1 MKVGGDRLIDIDI
14 RLITATNKNLEAAV
28 REGTFRS
35 DLYFR
40 LNVLPLVIPPLRR
53 RKKDITALLQHFLG
67 MILRR

>member
-40 LNVLPLVIPPLRR
+40 LNVLPLVIPPP
-53 RKKDITALLQHFLG
+53 TAPQEGYHRFAAAFSG
-67 MILRR
+67 G